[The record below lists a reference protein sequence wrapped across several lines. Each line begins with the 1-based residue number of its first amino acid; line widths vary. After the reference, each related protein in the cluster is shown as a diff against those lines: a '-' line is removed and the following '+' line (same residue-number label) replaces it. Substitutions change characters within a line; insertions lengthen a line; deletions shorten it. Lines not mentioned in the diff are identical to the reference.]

1 MNNKKILGGG
11 GKKKKKSHE
20 AKLLL
25 PQDQLYSQFQA
36 LAIWDSWGS
45 TLLLK
50 QSEIPT

>member
-11 GKKKKKSHE
+11 GKKKSHE